1 MCSHCHTDSIKWS
14 YHMCGIIPSTAQK
27 HSVNAS
33 DILWV
38 TVVRHQRL
46 TLRVKHGCVLEERVL
61 VDRHGT
67 ALGRGLHAGPWN
79 REGFYKRKIRSDCV
93 CSYKRHEHK
102 TAQGLLGLFYAFY
115 YTRQGGLTVGMGEIW
130 EQFWSGFKPVTLYV
144 MSIRAVTA
152 PQLWTSQ
159 QIHKW
164 EKYLHQDAW
173 M

>member
-1 MCSHCHTDSIKWS
+1 MCSQCHTDSIKWS
-14 YHMCGIIPSTAQK
+14 YYMCGIIQSAARK
-27 HSVNAS
+27 HNVNAS

-46 TLRVKHGCVLEERVL
+46 TLRVKHGCVLEERIL

-79 REGFYKRKIRSDCV
+79 REGFYERKIRSDCV

-115 YTRQGGLTVGMGEIW
+115 YTGQGGLTVGMGEIGEHYSQDSNLW
-130 EQFWSGFKPVTLYV
+130 PF
-144 MSIRAVTA
+144 MSWAHERSLRHSYEHHNRFTN
-152 PQLWTSQ
+152 
-159 QIHKW
+159 
-164 EKYLHQDAW
+164 EKNICMDVW